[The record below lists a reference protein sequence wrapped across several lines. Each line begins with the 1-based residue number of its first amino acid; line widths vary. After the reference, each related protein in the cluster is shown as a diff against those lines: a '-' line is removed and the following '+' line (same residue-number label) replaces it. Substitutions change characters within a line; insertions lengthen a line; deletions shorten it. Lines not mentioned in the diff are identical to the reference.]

1 MANTT
6 ISGLPPADTP
16 LTGTEV
22 VPIVQSGITK
32 QVAVSNIGNGGGGNS
47 GTVISVDTG
56 PGLTGGPITTSG
68 TISLA
73 QTTVNAGSYTNTKLT
88 VDGYGRITSASD
100 GSAAVTSVTGTA
112 NEITSSGSSAV
123 TLSLPAALT
132 FTGKTV
138 TGGSFTGGAI
148 NNTMIGN
155 TTPAAGTFTTVNA
168 TSGNITATPTS
179 VNNIVNKAYADAVAS
194 GLSFHENCNLAT
206 TAALPTCTYNNGSS
220 GVGAT
225 LTATANGLLS
235 VDSVAVV
242 VGNRVLVK
250 NQVNQAHNGIYTVT
264 QIGDGSTPFILT
276 RATDY
281 NTPGTTYLNVDA
293 GDFMLIL
300 SGATNANTSWVQT
313 VLQPI
318 TIGTTSLVFV
328 QFGAGTVIYSN
339 GTGLVLSG
347 NQFSIDNT
355 SVTSGNYGSGSQVP
369 TISVNAQGQLTA
381 ASSTNIAISGSQIT
395 SGTVSIT
402 NGGTGTNSQQ
412 TAINALAGAVT
423 SGSYLRGNGTNVSMS
438 TIQAN
443 DVPTLNQN
451 TTGTASNVTG
461 KVAIINGGTGQTTK
475 NDALNAL
482 LPTQSGN
489 ANFYL
494 KTDGTNTSWSTA
506 SGGGSGTVTSVS
518 VVSTNGLAGTVTNA
532 STTPA
537 ITLSTTVTGILKG
550 NGTVIGAAAAGSDYL
565 APPSGTSILKA
576 GSGGSLVNAVAG
588 TDYQAPITLTTTG
601 TSGAATFV
609 GNTLNIPQ
617 YTGGSGGGVSSVG
630 AVSPVTSTGGANP
643 SIGLAASYG
652 DTLNPYANKAANQ
665 FLAAPNGTT
674 GVPSFRAIVP
684 ADIPTLN
691 QNTTGTASNVT
702 GLVAT
707 SKGGT
712 GLISFTANGVVY
724 ASSTSALATG
734 SALTFNGTNLLVG
747 ATTTNGDGRIQL
759 GGITTSVGNSEF
771 FVGRT
776 GVTESGLAGYGAGI
790 QLQNVTNTTA
800 CIIQQ
805 YSNNI
810 QFFNYTGGGWNERM
824 RIDSSGNLGIGTVSP
839 GSKLDVKGTLRL
851 SGVTS
856 GYVGLAPAAIAG
868 STTYTLPAADGTSGQ
883 LLSTDGK
890 GTLSWA
896 SASGSGTVTSVGL
909 SAPSLFTVTGS
920 PVTGSGTLALS
931 YSGTAL
937 PVANGG
943 TGLTAGTSGGVPYYS
958 ATGTLASSAALASN
972 ALVIGGGAGAA
983 PATTTTGTGVLTFLG
998 TPSSANLASAVTD
1011 ETGSGLLVFNN
1022 TPALTN
1028 PTITNYT
1035 ETRFAATVV
1044 TSPLALSLTDGTFQS
1059 ITTKVGSNSLT
1070 LPSPSAGK
1078 SLTVQVI
1085 YASTPTSLAFTS
1097 PSGSLKY
1104 PGAVT
1109 PTATLTNGQ
1118 SDIYAFI
1125 SDGTNWYGVQSGAN
1139 F

>member
-32 QVAVSNIGNGGGGNS
+32 QVAVSNIGNGGGGGS
-47 GTVISVDTG
+47 GSVISVDTG

-68 TISLA
+68 TISLG

-100 GSAAVTSVTGTA
+100 GSAAVTSVAGTA

-155 TTPAAGTFTTVNA
+155 TTPADGTFTTVNA

-194 GLSFHENCNLAT
+194 GLSFHANCDLAT
-206 TAALPTCTYNNGSS
+206 AAALPTCTYNNGSS

-250 NQVNQAHNGIYTVT
+250 NQVTQFQNGIYSVT
-264 QIGDGSTPFILT
+264 QIGSGSTPFILT

-300 SGATNANTSWVQT
+300 SGATNASTSWVQT

-355 SVTSGNYGSGSQVP
+355 SVTSGSYGSGSQVP

-381 ASSTNIAISGSQIT
+381 ASNTNIAISGSQVT

-438 TIQAN
+438 TIQAS

-461 KVAIINGGTGQTTK
+461 VVAITNGGTGQTTK
-475 NDALNAL
+475 NNALNAL
-482 LPTQSGN
+482 LPTQGGS

-494 KTDGTNTSWSTA
+494 KTDGTNTSWSPA

-550 NGTVIGAAAAGSDYL
+550 NGTVISAAAAGSDYL

-588 TDYQAPITLTTTG
+588 TDYQAPITLTTKG

-617 YTGGSGGGVSSVG
+617 YTGGSGGGVSSVSTT
-630 AVSPVTSTGGANP
+630 SPVSSTGGPGNP
-643 SIGLAASYG
+643 TIFLEESYG
-652 DTLNPYANKAANQ
+652 DTLPPYASKAANQ
-665 FLAAPNGTT
+665 FLAAPNGSA

-712 GLISFTANGVVY
+712 GLTSFTANGVVY
-724 ASSTSALATG
+724 ATGINSLNTG

-747 ATTTNGDGRIQL
+747 TLSTYGNGRIQL
-759 GGITTSVGNSEF
+759 GGVTTSVGSSEF

-776 GVTESGLAGYGAGI
+776 GVTESDLAGYGAGI
-790 QLQNVTNTTA
+790 QLQNVSNTTA

-851 SGVTS
+851 SGATS
-856 GYVGLAPAAIAG
+856 GYVGLAPAAAAG

-883 LLSTDGK
+883 LLSTNGS

-896 SASGSGTVTSVGL
+896 SASGGGTVTSVGQT
-909 SAPSLFTVTGS
+909 FTGGIVSVTGS
-920 PVTGSGTLALS
+920 PVTGSGTLAL
-931 YSGTAL
+931 T
-937 PVANGG
+937 V
-943 TGLTAGTSGGVPYYS
+943 AGTSGGIPYFS
-958 ATGTLASSAALASN
+958 SGTTWASSTALAAN

-983 PATTTTGTGVLTFLG
+983 PATTTTGTGILTFLG

-1028 PTITNYT
+1028 PTVTNYT
-1035 ETRFAATVV
+1035 ESVVAIGTVTTTNTIAL
-1044 TSPLALSLTDGTFQS
+1044 TSG
-1059 ITTKVGSNSLT
+1059 
-1070 LPSPSAGK
+1070 
-1078 SLTVQVI
+1078 TVQ
-1085 YASTPTSLAFTS
+1085 
-1097 PSGSLKY
+1097 
-1104 PGAVT
+1104 
-1109 PTATLTNGQ
+1109 TATLTASTACTFTMPTATAGKSFVLLLKQAATTGNGTATFTGVKWGTAGAPTITATAGKM
-1118 SDIYAFI
+1118 DILSFVA
-1125 SDGTNWYGVQSGAN
+1125 DGTNWYGSITQGYTP
-1139 F
+1139 

>member
-6 ISGLPPADTP
+6 ISGLPAATTP
-16 LTGTEV
+16 LAGTEV
-22 VPIVQSGITK
+22 VPIVQDGVTK
-32 QVAVSNIGNGGGGNS
+32 QVAVSNISGGGGS
-47 GTVISVDTG
+47 GSVVEVGTG
-56 PGLTGGPITTSG
+56 AGLTGGPITTSG
-68 TISLA
+68 TISLE

-194 GLSFHENCNLAT
+194 GLTFHENCNLAT

-250 NQVNQAHNGIYTVT
+250 NQANQAHNGIYSVT

-276 RATDY
+276 RAADY
-281 NTPGTTYLNVDA
+281 NTPGSTYLNVDA

-300 SGATNANTSWVQT
+300 TGATNANTSWVQT
-313 VLQPI
+313 VLPPI
-318 TIGTTSLVFV
+318 TIGSTNLVFV

-355 SVTSGNYGSGSQVP
+355 SVTSGSYGSGSQVP
-369 TISVNAQGQLTA
+369 IISVNAQGQLTA
-381 ASSTNIAISGSQIT
+381 AANTNIAIAGSQIT

-402 NGGTGTNSQQ
+402 NGGTGKNSQQ

-461 KVAIINGGTGQTTK
+461 VVAITNGGTGQTTK
-475 NDALNAL
+475 NNALNAL
-482 LPTQSGN
+482 LPTQGGS

-494 KTDGTNTSWSTA
+494 KTDGTNTSWSPA

-550 NGTVIGAAAAGSDYL
+550 NGTVISAATAGLDYL
-565 APPSGTSILKA
+565 APPLGTSILKA
-576 GSGGSLVNAVAG
+576 GGGGSLVNAVAG
-588 TDYQAPITLTTTG
+588 TDYQAPIKLTTTG

-630 AVSPVTSTGGANP
+630 SVSPVTSTGGSNP
-643 SIGLAASYG
+643 SIGLEESYG
-652 DTLNPYANKAANQ
+652 DTLPPYASKAANQ
-665 FLAAPNGTT
+665 FLASPNGSA

-712 GLISFTANGVVY
+712 GLTSFTANGVVY

-734 SALTFNGTNLLVG
+734 SAITFNGTNLLVG
-747 ATTTNGDGRIQL
+747 TTTTYGNGRIQL
-759 GGITTSVGNSEF
+759 GGVTTSAGSAEF
-771 FVGRT
+771 FVGRS
-776 GVTESGLAGYGAGI
+776 GVTESDLAGYGASI

-800 CIIQQ
+800 CLIQQ

-851 SGVTS
+851 SGTTS
-856 GYVGLAPAAIAG
+856 GYVGLAPAAAAG
-868 STTYTLPAADGTSGQ
+868 STTYTLPAADGTNGQ
-883 LLSTDGK
+883 LLSTNGS

-896 SASGSGTVTSVGL
+896 SASGSGTVTSVGQT
-909 SAPSLFTVTGS
+909 FTGGIVSVTGS
-920 PVTGSGTLALS
+920 PVTGSGTLAL
-931 YSGTAL
+931 T
-937 PVANGG
+937 V
-943 TGLTAGTSGGVPYYS
+943 AGTSGGIPYFS
-958 ATGTLASSAALASN
+958 SGTTWASSTALAAN

-998 TPSSANLASAVTD
+998 TPSSANLLSAITD

-1028 PTITNYT
+1028 PTVTNYT
-1035 ETRFAATVV
+1035 ETLYSANSSTSFTVSLANGTVYNIQLTGSPTITMPAAV
-1044 TSPLALSLTDGTFQS
+1044 
-1059 ITTKVGSNSLT
+1059 
-1070 LPSPSAGK
+1070 AGK
-1078 SLTVQVI
+1078 SFIMMLYQDATGGRTVTW
-1085 YASTPTSLAFTS
+1085 STVVWPGGTPPTITS
-1097 PSGSLKY
+1097 AANKR
-1104 PGAVT
+1104 
-1109 PTATLTNGQ
+1109 
-1118 SDIYAFI
+1118 DIFSFF
-1125 SDGTNWYGVQSGAN
+1125 SDGTNWYGTTIGQN
-1139 F
+1139 Y

>member
-6 ISGLPPADTP
+6 ISELPQANTP
-16 LTGTEV
+16 LAGTEV
-22 VPIVQSGITK
+22 VPIVQDGVTK
-32 QVAVSNIGNGGGGNS
+32 QVAVNNISGGGGS
-47 GTVISVDTG
+47 GSVVQVGTG
-56 PGLTGGPITTSG
+56 AGLIGGPITTSG

-73 QTTVNAGSYTNTKLT
+73 PTTVTAGDYTNPNLT
-88 VDGYGRITSASD
+88 VDQYGRITAAAA
-100 GSAAVTSVTGTA
+100 GSAPVTSVTGTA

-138 TGGSFTGGAI
+138 TGGAFTDGVI
-148 NNTMIGN
+148 NNTVIGN
-155 TTPAAGTFTTVNA
+155 TTPVAGTFSTVNA
-168 TSGNITATPTS
+168 TSGNITTTPTN

-206 TAALPTCTYNNGSS
+206 AAALPTCTYNNGTS

-250 NQVNQAHNGIYTVT
+250 NQDTQSQNGIYSVT
-264 QIGDGSTPFILT
+264 QIGSVSAPFILT

-281 NTPGTTYLNVDA
+281 DTPGSTYLNVDA
-293 GDFMLIL
+293 GDFTLIVA
-300 SGATNANTSWVQT
+300 GATNASTSWVQT
-313 VLQPI
+313 TLQPI

-339 GTGLVLSG
+339 GTGLSLSG
-347 NQFSIDNT
+347 TNQFSITNT
-355 SVTSGNYGSGSQVP
+355 AVKSGSYGSGFQVP

-381 ASSTNIAISGSQIT
+381 ASNTNISISGSQIT
-395 SGTVSIT
+395 SGIVEIL
-402 NGGTGTNSQQ
+402 NGGTGANSQQ

-438 TIQAN
+438 TIQAS

-451 TTGTASNVTG
+451 TTGTASNVSG
-461 KVAIINGGTGQTTK
+461 VVAIVNGGTGQTTK
-475 NDALNAL
+475 NNALNAL

-489 ANFYL
+489 ASFYL
-494 KTDGTNTSWSTA
+494 KTNGTDTSWA
-506 SGGGSGTVTSVS
+506 AAGGGTGTVTSVS
-518 VVSTNGLAGTVTNA
+518 VVSTNGMAGTVAKAT
-532 STTPA
+532 TTPA

-550 NGTVIGAAAAGSDYL
+550 DGTAISAAAAGKDYL
-565 APPSGTSILKA
+565 EPPSGSSIQKA
-576 GSGGSLVNAVAG
+576 NKGGSLVDAVAG

-609 GNTLNIPQ
+609 GNKLNIPQ
-617 YTGGSGGGVSSVG
+617 YTGGSGGGVSSVTG
-630 AVSPVTSTGGANP
+630 SSPVTSTLGTNP
-643 SIGLAASYG
+643 SIGLEEAYG
-652 DTLNPYANKAANQ
+652 DTLNPYGSKIANY
-665 FLAAPNGTT
+665 FLASPNGSV
-674 GVPSFRAIVP
+674 GVPSFRAVVA
-684 ADIPTLN
+684 ADILT
-691 QNTTGTASNVT
+691 SVT
-702 GLVAT
+702 SG
-707 SKGGT
+707 
-712 GLISFTANGVVY
+712 GVVY
-724 ASSTSALATG
+724 VNSTSKLTTG
-734 SALTFNGTNLLVG
+734 AGLTFSGTNLGMGVTPSSWAATFKAIQIGTSGVSLFSDDAEAALFANNAYWATGPTPKYLTSAYASAYKMQRTTGEHQWFIAPSGTVGNTITFTQAMTLNSSGKLSLLNTKSYAIKTSAGSDNDVVTLTSGNVLQLGSGG
-747 ATTTNGDGRIQL
+747 ATD
-759 GGITTSVGNSEF
+759 S
-771 FVGRT
+771 
-776 GVTESGLAGYGAGI
+776 
-790 QLQNVTNTTA
+790 
-800 CIIQQ
+800 
-805 YSNNI
+805 I
-810 QFFNYTGGGWNERM
+810 QFWNQGIEQM
-824 RIDSSGNLGIGTVSP
+824 RLNSSGNLGLGTTAP
-839 GSKLDVKGTLRL
+839 GSKFDVKGTLRL
-851 SGVTS
+851 SGATS
-856 GYVGLAPAAIAG
+856 GYVGLAPAAAAG
-868 STTYTLPAADGTSGQ
+868 STTYTLPSADGTSGQ
-883 LLSTDGK
+883 VLSTNGT

-909 SAPSLFTVTGS
+909 SAPSIFTVTGS

-943 TGLTAGTSGGVPYYS
+943 TNATSAGITAFNNITGYTASG
-958 ATGTLASSAALASN
+958 ATGTTSTN
-972 ALVIGGGAGAA
+972 
-983 PATTTTGTGVLTFLG
+983 
-998 TPSSANLASAVTD
+998 
-1011 ETGSGLLVFNN
+1011 LVFST
-1022 TPALTN
+1022 TPTLTN

-1035 ETRFAATVV
+1035 ETRFTATVV

-1085 YASTPTSLAFTS
+1085 YASTPTSLTFTS

-1125 SDGTNWYGVQSGAN
+1125 SDGTNWYGIQSGAN